1 MKIIYSGSYLQTLTQ
16 DMDLQIFKKKMQN
29 KAEHLFVTLK
39 DKNTGKSIRFTTP
52 SETPLWRAQ
61 TLFTKEL
68 VTIEWIRSFDSDKI
82 FFDVGANV
90 GVYSIFSAII
100 SGVRVFSF
108 EPESNNFQ
116 ILMEN
121 ILLNNLKNKI
131 TAYPLG
137 LGNKTE
143 LTKLYLSSFVQ
154 GSSHHNV
161 GEAVDHNLKPRKFDY
176 EQCIFSTSLNDLINK
191 WKLPVPNYLKIDV
204 DGLEY
209 KIIEESL
216 SILNN
221 HHLESVLIEINP
233 NRKEDEKIIN
243 TFTAC
248 GFSYDKQQIEKAT
261 RLDGPHKGYA
271 EYLFFR
277 K

>member
-1 MKIIYSGSYLQTLTQ
+1 MELEE
-16 DMDLQIFKKKMQN
+16 FKKRLKS
-29 KAEHLFVTLK
+29 KELTLIKTIK
-39 DKNTGKSIRFTTP
+39 DKESSLQMKFSITNNLT
-52 SETPLWRAQ
+52 LWRAHS
-61 TLFTKEL
+61 LYTKEPI
-68 VTIEWIRSFDSDKI
+68 TIQWIRNFKKNSV

-90 GVYSIFSAII
+90 GMYTIFAAVISQSNVY
-100 SGVRVFSF
+100 SF

-161 GEAVDHNLKPRKFDY
+161 GETVDHNLKPRKFDY
-176 EQCIFSTSLNDLINK
+176 EQGIFSTSLNDLINK

-248 GFSYDKQQIEKAT
+248 GFSYDKQQVEKAT

>member
-1 MKIIYSGSYLQTLTQ
+1 MKIIYSGSYLQKLTE
-16 DMDLQIFKKKMQN
+16 DMDLEIFKKKMKN
-29 KAEHLFVTLK
+29 KTELLFVTLK
-39 DKNTGKSIRFTTP
+39 DKITGKSIRFTTP

-61 TLFTKEL
+61 TLYTKEL
-68 VTIEWIRSFDSDKI
+68 VTIEWIRSFDENKI

-90 GVYSIFSAII
+90 GVYSIFSATI
-100 SGVRVFSF
+100 SNVKVFSF

-116 ILMEN
+116 VLMEN

-137 LGNKTE
+137 LSNKTE
-143 LTKLYLSSFVQ
+143 LSKLYISSFTQ

-161 GEAVDHNLKPRKFDY
+161 GETVDHNLQQRKFDY
-176 EQCIFSTSLNDLINK
+176 EQGIFSTSLNDLINR

-216 SILNN
+216 SILNDRN
-221 HHLESVLIEINP
+221 LESVLIEINP
-233 NRKEDEKIIN
+233 NRKEDKKIIN
-243 TFTAC
+243 TFKEC
-248 GFSYDKQQIEKAT
+248 GFSYDNQQVEKAT
-261 RLDGPHKGYA
+261 RIDGPHKGYA